1 MKAEHRYMRGKIN
14 NIIFLGALLF
24 TGLTMDLYAQEPL
37 SVLEAVQLG
46 LKNNFDAQIQ
56 SLEVEQAKR
65 LNEWGQAGALPSINL
80 SANQNN
86 SVIERKPANPF
97 AVAGRNISNTI
108 PGNLDIQWTLFN
120 GFAIRLNKA
129 RLDQLEEQSAGN
141 ARVVL
146 ESTVQTIVL
155 GYYNVLL
162 EQQRLEVRKKAVQFS
177 KQLYDYIRLKKD
189 LGGAITF
196 DVLQQQNNFLT
207 DSANVLRQELAF
219 RSAKRNLNELLNEPL
234 DKDYMF
240 LDDFAFTPVET
251 RYDYETLRAK
261 MLSSNANLRNQFIIQ
276 ELQRIARQSLQSSM
290 YPSLS
295 LSLGSTG
302 SLDQLNA
309 RFRPTANGTVV
320 KNTIGFLNDDDT
332 QPVISRSFAPEYR
345 TLQGY
350 SYGGF
355 ANLTLRFN
363 LFNGGQVRRAVK
375 NAEID
380 QKIIQLGTDKLK
392 LSLENDLL
400 TFLEQYHLRRQLAS
414 IANTKLRAAE
424 LNLNLAYERYRNGS
438 FSAIDLRII
447 EENFQNAA
455 LENYAA
461 IFDVLSVKT
470 DLVRLT
476 GGLLDEYR

>member
-1 MKAEHRYMRGKIN
+1 MRGATKHL
-14 NIIFLGALLF
+14 IFVITLLF
-24 TGLTMDLYAQEPL
+24 TAMFSDVCAQEPL
-37 SVLEAVQLG
+37 SVLEAVQVG

-120 GFAIRLNKA
+120 GFAIRLNKS
-129 RLDQLEEQSAGN
+129 RLDQLEQQSAGN

-177 KQLYDYIRLKKD
+177 KQLYDYVRLKKD

-219 RSAKRNLNELLNEPL
+219 KSAKRNLNELLNEPL

-251 RYDYETLRAK
+251 RYDYETLRGK

-295 LSLGSTG
+295 LNLGSTG

-309 RFRPTANGTVV
+309 RFRPTENGTVV
-320 KNTIGFLNDDDT
+320 KNTIGYLNDDDA

-375 NAEID
+375 NAEIE
-380 QKIIQLGTDKLK
+380 QRIIQLGTDKLK

-400 TFLEQYHLRRQLAS
+400 TFLEQYQLRRQLAT